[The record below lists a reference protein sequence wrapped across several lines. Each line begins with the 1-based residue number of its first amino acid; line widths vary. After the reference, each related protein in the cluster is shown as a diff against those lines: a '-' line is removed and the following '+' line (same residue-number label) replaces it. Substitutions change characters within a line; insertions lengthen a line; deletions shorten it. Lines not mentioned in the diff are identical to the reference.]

1 MYQNVL
7 LVDLA
12 SGGYTY
18 KTVKARPRGRAVVR
32 SDGEEVVHYTILW
45 EGENGMYYTQEIL
58 CFPHPFRA
66 FFFSSSFES
75 FEDAFLTL
83 SALDNALKRSD
94 FEL

>member
-7 LVDLA
+7 LVDL
-12 SGGYTY
+12 SNGGYTY
-18 KTVKARPRGRAVVR
+18 KTVKARPRGHAVVR

-45 EGENGMYYTQEIL
+45 EGENGMYYTQEII
-58 CFPHPFRA
+58 CFPYPFRA

-83 SALDNALKRSD
+83 SASNNALKRSD
-94 FEL
+94 FE

>member
-7 LVDLA
+7 LVDL
-12 SGGYTY
+12 SNGGYTY
-18 KTVKARPRGRAVVR
+18 KTVKARLRGRAVVR

-45 EGENGMYYTQEIL
+45 EGEDGMYYTQEII
-58 CFPHPFRA
+58 CFPYPFRA

-83 SALDNALKRSD
+83 SAFNNALKRSD
-94 FEL
+94 FDE